1 MIFLAGVFGFL
12 AVMSG
17 AALVMYRGNP
27 VFVFTLL
34 LSLASA
40 AWMVRL
46 EKLSGGA
53 RSPSRRKASR

>member
-12 AVMSG
+12 AVMSA

-27 VFVFTLL
+27 VFAFTLL

-40 AWMVRL
+40 AWMIRL
-46 EKLSGGA
+46 ERSGRG
-53 RSPSRRKASR
+53 RKG